1 MFIEKGYGYMKKTSY
16 LDRKL
21 TDNEQIMATQYHYII
36 FYYMKLHQ
44 LNFSEWYDVLAIPY
58 IQSIKKYCEFD
69 HLQQYSITTIIF
81 QTLDSAVSNQF
92 RKQKRHQQHCIS
104 YDKVEDYLL
113 YVKPVSVPISFEKKV
128 FSNIM
133 LFEILNHLSSN
144 RQKIIVRMLS
154 RGYTKVD
161 IKNFLLISDYCLRK
175 EINIIRELMCSIY
188 FN

>member
-1 MFIEKGYGYMKKTSY
+1 
-16 LDRKL
+16 
-21 TDNEQIMATQYHYII
+21 
-36 FYYMKLHQ
+36 
-44 LNFSEWYDVLAIPY
+44 
-58 IQSIKKYCEFD
+58 
-69 HLQQYSITTIIF
+69 
-81 QTLDSAVSNQF
+81 
-92 RKQKRHQQHCIS
+92 
-104 YDKVEDYLL
+104 
-113 YVKPVSVPISFEKKV
+113 
-128 FSNIM
+128 M